1 MDRIKLIQIFKN
13 IELFTMKKILLTIL
27 LSFIV
32 STSFS
37 AGTDSGDETNYG
49 KDYKSAVK
57 LIKKKKYDNAI
68 DKLMDLVDVSSSD
81 FTKADVYNEIGFA
94 FRKSDDLDNASKY
107 YILALSEDPNHLG
120 ALEYQGEMFVDLG
133 QKDNAITNL
142 NKLKDLVGEK
152 NSYYKELNTYISAN

>member
-1 MDRIKLIQIFKN
+1 
-13 IELFTMKKILLTIL
+13 MKKILMTIL

-57 LIKKKKYDNAI
+57 LINKKKYENAI
-68 DKLMDLVDVSSSD
+68 EKLMDLVDVSSSD

-107 YILALSEDPNHLG
+107 YILALSENPNHLG

-133 QKDNAITNL
+133 QKDNALTNL
-142 NKLKDLVGEK
+142 KKLRELVGEM
-152 NSYYKELNTYISAN
+152 NSYYKELNTYITAN

>member
-1 MDRIKLIQIFKN
+1 
-13 IELFTMKKILLTIL
+13 MKKILITIL
-27 LSFIV
+27 VSFIV
-32 STSFS
+32 STSYS

-49 KDYKSAVK
+49 KDFKSAIK
-57 LIKKKKYDNAI
+57 LISKKKYDNAI
-68 DKLMDLVDVSSSD
+68 EKLMDLVDVSSSD

-133 QKDNAITNL
+133 QKDKALANL

-152 NSYYKELNTYISAN
+152 NSFYKELDSYISRN

>member
-1 MDRIKLIQIFKN
+1 
-13 IELFTMKKILLTIL
+13 MKKILLTIL

-133 QKDNAITNL
+133 QKDNAISNL

-152 NSYYKELNTYISAN
+152 NSYYKELNSYISAN

>member
-1 MDRIKLIQIFKN
+1 
-13 IELFTMKKILLTIL
+13 MKKILITIL

-57 LIKKKKYDNAI
+57 LINKKKYENAI
-68 DKLMDLVDVSSSD
+68 EKLMDLVDVSSSD

-94 FRKSDDLDNASKY
+94 FRKSDDFDNASKY
-107 YILALSEDPNHLG
+107 YILALSENPNHLG

-133 QKDNAITNL
+133 QKDNALTNL
-142 NKLKDLVGEK
+142 KKLKELVGEM
-152 NSYYKELNTYISAN
+152 NSYYKELNTYISVN

>member
-1 MDRIKLIQIFKN
+1 
-13 IELFTMKKILLTIL
+13 MKKIIITIL

-37 AGTDSGDETNYG
+37 AGTDSSDDTSYG
-49 KDYKSAVK
+49 KDYKSALK
-57 LIKKKKYDNAI
+57 LINKKKYDNAI
-68 DKLMDLVDVSSSD
+68 EKLMDLVDVSSSD

-107 YILALSEDPNHLG
+107 YIMALSEDPNHLG

-133 QKDNAITNL
+133 QKDNALANL
-142 NKLKDLVGEK
+142 MKLKELVGEK
-152 NSYYKELNTYISAN
+152 NSYYKELNIYISAN

>member
-1 MDRIKLIQIFKN
+1 
-13 IELFTMKKILLTIL
+13 MKKILITIL

-57 LIKKKKYDNAI
+57 LINKKKYENAI
-68 DKLMDLVDVSSSD
+68 EKLMDLVDVSSSD
-81 FTKADVYNEIGFA
+81 FTKADVYNEIGYA
-94 FRKSDDLDNASKY
+94 FRKSDNLDNASKY
-107 YILALSEDPNHLG
+107 YILALSENPNHLG

-133 QKDNAITNL
+133 QKDNALTNL
-142 NKLKDLVGEK
+142 KKLKELVGEM